1 MRQISITNLVRL
13 NMLIVILAIAGLS
26 VYLIA
31 SLNHV
36 QLQFG
41 KVVDRNVNLLTT
53 ISDMRYY
60 TVTYRRFALDYGLT
74 TSTSEH
80 HEIIKTIEFNDQAV
94 AVALQRMKQL
104 ADTGEIQQNVASFER
119 HIQQYRAMQQ
129 DYIRLIDSGRI
140 EDARRKMLG
149 PMLAPFNTIVEN
161 LTDFQSRLRQQA
173 IDIRDEK
180 RREISTVI
188 LRSVSAAAV
197 AIIVLLISNYIIA
210 HRRVIVPLNTL
221 KTHMSVLGQ
230 GDLHTAFPLSEF
242 NEDELGQAA
251 QAFQEMKQN
260 LTQLI
265 VAVKSSVDNLEQ
277 TSGMLEEKVNFTHQ
291 SVEVQQAEI
300 SQIVSDAQNL
310 SLNTQMINEVSE
322 QALQNSELTKEQ
334 AQQGEKSI
342 LASVS
347 ATDEMSQLITQ
358 TSAVIHTLYN
368 HSSDIGVISDVISD
382 VTRQT
387 NLLALNAAIEAARAG
402 EAGRGFAVVAEQV
415 RELAQK
421 TQSSIEEIG
430 EIIDG
435 LQSQVADAQTMMS
448 DCQNHIETNLVQ
460 VTKAGESYHHI
471 VDASESV
478 AEMDGKIAALVHEQ
492 NGLSVHVS
500 QSTARISSS
509 SVQIEQIAGETAQ
522 AYQSLRAQTDVL
534 KDYINTFHIA
544 PTA

>member
-1 MRQISITNLVRL
+1 
-13 NMLIVILAIAGLS
+13 MLIVIFAISGLS

-36 QLQFG
+36 QLQLG

-74 TSTSEH
+74 TSVSEH
-80 HEIIKTIEFNDQAV
+80 REIIKTIEFNDQAV

-129 DYIRLIDSGRI
+129 DYIGLIDSGRI
-140 EDARRKMLG
+140 DDARRKMLG

-161 LTDFQSRLRQQA
+161 LTDFQSRLQQQA
-173 IDIRDEK
+173 INIRDEK

-188 LRSVSAAAV
+188 IRSVSAAVV
-197 AIIVLLISNYIIA
+197 AILILLISNYIIA
-210 HRRVIVPLNTL
+210 HRRVIVPLNKL

-230 GDLHTAFPLSEF
+230 GDLHTEFPLAAF

-251 QAFQEMKQN
+251 HAFQDMKQN

-265 VAVKSSVDNLEQ
+265 LAVKSSVDNLEQ
-277 TSGMLEEKVNFTHQ
+277 TSGMLEDKVNFTHQ
-291 SVEVQQAEI
+291 SVEAQKSEI
-300 SQIVSDAQNL
+300 SQIVSDSQNL
-310 SLNTQMINEVSE
+310 LLNTRMINEVSVE
-322 QALQNSELTKEQ
+322 ASENSELTKEQ

-342 LASVS
+342 LASVA
-347 ATDEMSQLITQ
+347 ATHEMSQLITQ
-358 TSAVIHTLYN
+358 TSSVINTLYD
-368 HSSDIGVISDVISD
+368 HSSDIGVISDVISNI
-382 VTRQT
+382 TRQT

-402 EAGRGFAVVAEQV
+402 EAGRGFSVVADQV

-430 EIIDG
+430 QIIDG
-435 LQSQVADAQTMMS
+435 LQSQVSDAQRMMS
-448 DCQNHIETNLVQ
+448 DCQNHIETNLMQ
-460 VTKAGESYHHI
+460 VTRAGDSYHHI
-471 VDASESV
+471 VNASESV

-492 NGLSVHVS
+492 NDLSVHVS
-500 QSTARISSS
+500 QSTARISES

-522 AYQSLRAQTDVL
+522 AYQSVRAQTEVL
-534 KDYINTFHIA
+534 KTYVNTFHVA
-544 PTA
+544 PSAPEESI